1 MTQSIRPMPAF
12 SDSAAANADRQP
24 TMELIVDAQ
33 QGNRA
38 AREELLVRSLP
49 AFQRWASRHL
59 PASARDQMDTCDLVQ
74 KVALQTLR
82 RLSEFVPEHEG
93 SMSAYLRKVAKS
105 RVCDEFRRIKRHP
118 SSVALDDALPSE
130 HPSPLALAISAE
142 AQESYQAALRSLRL
156 KDRRLL
162 IARNELG
169 WSLAKVA
176 EQLGLPSAAA
186 ARMAVKR
193 AQRRLAA
200 QLASRAG
207 SSE

>member
-1 MTQSIRPMPAF
+1 MTQSMRPALTF
-12 SDSAAANADRQP
+12 TDSDAASDRQA
-24 TMELIVDAQ
+24 TVELLFDAR

-82 RLSEFVPEHEG
+82 RLAEFVPEHAG

-105 RVCDEFRRIKRHP
+105 RVCDEFRRMKRHP
-118 SSVALDDALPSE
+118 AAVALEDCVPSE
-130 HPSPLALAISAE
+130 NPSPLALAIHAE
-142 AQESYQAALRSLRL
+142 EHHSYRRALRTLRP
-156 KDRRLL
+156 KDRKLL
-162 IARNELG
+162 IARNDLG
-169 WSLAKVA
+169 WSLARIA
-176 EQLGLPSAAA
+176 RRFALPSAAA
-186 ARMAVKR
+186 ARMAVGR

-200 QLASRAG
+200 QLACGMA
-207 SSE
+207 SSD

>member
-49 AFQRWASRHL
+49 AFQRWAPPHL
-59 PASARDQMDTCDLVQ
+59 PASARDQMDTCALVQ

-82 RLSEFVPEHEG
+82 RLAEFVPEHAG

-105 RVCDEFRRIKRHP
+105 RVCDEFRRMKRHP
-118 SSVALDDALPSE
+118 AAIALDECLASE
-130 HPSPLALAISAE
+130 QPSPLAQAIHAE
-142 AQESYQAALRSLRL
+142 EHLSYVRALRTLRA
-156 KDRRLL
+156 KDRKLL
-162 IARNELG
+162 VARNDLG
-169 WSLAKVA
+169 WSLARIAKRFS
-176 EQLGLPSAAA
+176 LPSAAA
-186 ARMAVKR
+186 ARMAVGR

-200 QLASRAG
+200 QLACGMA
-207 SSE
+207 SSD

>member
-1 MTQSIRPMPAF
+1 MSQFTHPATF
-12 SDSAAANADRQP
+12 TERAAASEDRQP
-24 TMELIVDAQ
+24 TVELLVYAQ
-33 QGNRA
+33 RGDRA

-82 RLSEFVPEHEG
+82 RLSEFQPEHAG
-93 SMSAYLRKVAKS
+93 SMPAYLRKVAKS
-105 RVCDEFRRIKRHP
+105 RVCDEFRRMKRHP
-118 SSVALDDALPSE
+118 ASVALEEGVASE
-130 HPSPLALAISAE
+130 RPSPLALAMSAE
-142 AQESYQAALRSLRL
+142 AHAAYVTALRTLRL

-169 WSLAKVA
+169 WSLAKIA
-176 EQLGLPSAAA
+176 QRLCLPSAAA

-200 QLASRAG
+200 QLACSM
-207 SSE
+207 SSSD

>member
-1 MTQSIRPMPAF
+1 MSPLTHPAQSFINGDAV
-12 SDSAAANADRQP
+12 SADRQP
-24 TMELIVDAQ
+24 TMELLVDAQ
-33 QGNRA
+33 RGDRA

-49 AFQRWASRHL
+49 AFHRWASRHL

-82 RLSEFVPEHEG
+82 RLSEFRPEHEG

-105 RVCDEFRRIKRHP
+105 RVCDEFRRMKRHP
-118 SSVALDDALPSE
+118 SAVALDEGVASE
-130 HPSPLALAISAE
+130 NPSPLALAISGE
-142 AQESYQAALRSLRL
+142 AHEAYMAALRTLRL

-176 EQLGLPSAAA
+176 QRFGLPSAAA

-193 AQRRLAA
+193 AQRRLEA
-200 QLASRAG
+200 QLACRMA
-207 SSE
+207 SSD

>member
-1 MTQSIRPMPAF
+1 PAHTC
-12 SDSAAANADRQP
+12 SDADAAVDRQP
-24 TMELIVDAQ
+24 TVELIVDAKR
-33 QGNRA
+33 GVRA

-49 AFQRWASRHL
+49 AFHRWASRHL

-82 RLSEFVPEHEG
+82 RLSEFEPEHAG
-93 SMSAYLRKVAKS
+93 SMPAYLRKVAIS
-105 RVCDEFRRIKRHP
+105 RVCDEFRRVKRHP
-118 SSVALDDALPSE
+118 ASVALDDGVASE
-130 HPSPLALAISAE
+130 YPSPLALAMSAE
-142 AQESYQAALRSLRL
+142 AHECYMAALRSLRL

-176 EQLGLPSAAA
+176 QHFGLPSAAA

-193 AQRRLAA
+193 AQKRLAA
-200 QLASRAG
+200 QLACRMA
-207 SSE
+207 SSD

>member
-1 MTQSIRPMPAF
+1 MSQFTHPATF
-12 SDSAAANADRQP
+12 TERAAASEDRQP
-24 TMELIVDAQ
+24 TVELLVYAQ
-33 QGNRA
+33 RGDRA

-82 RLSEFVPEHEG
+82 RLSEFQPEHAG
-93 SMSAYLRKVAKS
+93 SMPAYLRKVAKS
-105 RVCDEFRRIKRHP
+105 RVCDEFRRMKRHP
-118 SSVALDDALPSE
+118 ASVALEEGVASE
-130 HPSPLALAISAE
+130 RPSPLALAMSAE
-142 AQESYQAALRSLRL
+142 AHTAYVTALRTLRL

-169 WSLAKVA
+169 WSLAKIA
-176 EQLGLPSAAA
+176 KRLGLPSAAA

-200 QLASRAG
+200 QLACSM
-207 SSE
+207 SSSD